1 MRGMCPENPALL
13 FPPSLVG
20 PVLTAVRCP
29 RLSGDRAALC
39 GPNSSY
45 GPVRGKI
52 PSIRSGDKRNR
63 AGDPGH
69 SHLGLGP
76 PLEWELE
83 NEIKSSDLLSHAER
97 KIGTRD

>member
-1 MRGMCPENPALL
+1 MPRGPWAAL
-13 FPPSLVG
+13 PPSLVG
-20 PVLTAVRCP
+20 PVLTGVRP
-29 RLSGDRAALC
+29 PWLSSDEAALC

-45 GPVRGKI
+45 CPVRGKI
-52 PSIRSGDKRNR
+52 PSIRSGDKLNR
-63 AGDPGH
+63 AGKPGH
-69 SHLGLGP
+69 SHLGLSP